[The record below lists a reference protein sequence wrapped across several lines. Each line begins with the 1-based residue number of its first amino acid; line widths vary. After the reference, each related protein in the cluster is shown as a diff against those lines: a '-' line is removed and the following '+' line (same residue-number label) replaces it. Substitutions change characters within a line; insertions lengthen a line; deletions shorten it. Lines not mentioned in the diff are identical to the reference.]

1 MHDLQHLMA
10 AYFHQDWWEEYDGSW
25 LAALADYVDRA
36 PERVSGLVAN
46 ISMLLSGDPTEEEVA
61 TALEKIGQLSLRWK
75 PPTAH
80 IDWLRDILSEVH
92 DVERSAE
99 E

>member
-25 LAALADYVDRA
+25 LAALADYVDGA
-36 PERVSGLVAN
+36 PERVSGLVAD
-46 ISMLLSGDPTEEEVA
+46 ISMLLSADPTEEEVP
-61 TALEKIGQLSLRWK
+61 TALEKMGNYRSAGS